1 MREPLRQQWG
11 EHASVISRVTIAG
24 GGIALYLIVSTWWS
38 TALAGPATVLS
49 VGDGDTLTVND
60 AGRRTTIR
68 LACIDAPESAQ
79 RPYGSQSRAAL
90 QLLAPVG
97 ATVTVQ
103 GDKKDRYGRTVAEIL
118 RGSTNVNLELV
129 RRGDAFAYRQYLS
142 GCDRNAYLSAE
153 TQAQSSRRGVWSVP
167 GGITRPWDCR
177 RGKSSRP
184 SSTTPP
190 ASSSKQSGR
199 YRCADVGSWARAQG
213 LLKQGHTYLDGDRD
227 GEACE
232 SLR

>member
-1 MREPLRQQWG
+1 MIPGADAAGWRLALPLLLCG
-11 EHASVISRVTIAG
+11 YCIPAVAG
-24 GGIALYLIVSTWWS
+24 Q
-38 TALAGPATVLS
+38 ATVLS
-49 VGDGDTLTVND
+49 VGDGDTLTDTD

-79 RPYGSQSRAAL
+79 RPYGGQSRAAL
-90 QLLAPVG
+90 QSLAPVG

-103 GDKKDRYGRTVAEIL
+103 GNKKDRYGRTVAEIL

-129 RRGDAFAYRQYLS
+129 RQGEAFVYRQYLS

-153 TQAQSSRRGVWSVP
+153 KQAESARRGVWLVS
-167 GGITRPWDCR
+167 GGITRPWDWR
-177 RGKSSRP
+177 RGGSSRP
-184 SSTTPP
+184 SSSTAP
-190 ASSSKQSGR
+190 ASSTKPSGR
-199 YRCADVGSWARAQG
+199 YRCAEVGSWARAQE
-213 LLKQGHTYLDGDRD
+213 LLKQGHSYLDGDRD